1 MLRLMKSLPR
11 LLLLSSLAAASVY
24 AAEPPASDSA
34 WRINVGP
41 QWRELG
47 HLDWHTGS
55 VAASRPLP
63 WLAGRGAGNSSTSA
77 IPVGQGDHN
86 YDDGFV
92 REDSSGGAFGDTW
105 NWGYNN
111 ASQVQGTNLVF
122 HSATGGGG
130 ETTTSFG
137 TSTSMSH
144 PGWSDELS
152 GAGWFTEI
160 ESPAV
165 IKRGPL
171 SLSFMVGYSFAQA
184 DTGHSSS
191 AVFGA
196 EQQTRSISQVR
207 GIQDTY
213 DASGIIIPSAPY
225 AGSFLGP
232 GPLIADTPS
241 SRSFGPTNTSSNVS
255 TAFFRSNVSESLRMN
270 LHTISLGPKF
280 ALHCGSRLRFGLGL
294 GFALNVANWEGHYDE
309 TLYGNSRAVSR
320 YHRDASQT
328 DVSPGFY
335 LEPSVEVDLTRHV
348 GLYVSGRYDW
358 AQTLHSEVG
367 PSTFSF
373 SPGGWSV
380 LSGVQVTF

>member
-1 MLRLMKSLPR
+1 MKSLSR
-11 LLLLSSLAAASVY
+11 LFLLSSLAVASAY
-24 AAEPPASDSA
+24 AAEPLASDSS
-34 WRINVGP
+34 WRISVGP

-47 HLDWHTGS
+47 GLDWHTGS

-63 WLAGRGAGNSSTSA
+63 WLAGHGAGNSTTGA
-77 IPVGQGDHN
+77 IPPGQGDHN

-122 HSATGGGG
+122 HSANGGGSQ
-130 ETTTSFG
+130 TTTSFG
-137 TSTSMSH
+137 TSSSMSH
-144 PGWSDELS
+144 PAWSEELS

-165 IKRGPL
+165 LKQGPL
-171 SLSFMVGYSFAQA
+171 SLSFKVGYSFAQA

-196 EQQTRSISQVR
+196 VQQTRSNTQATP
-207 GIQDTY
+207 IQDTY
-213 DASGIIIPSAPY
+213 DASGIIIPLAPY

-232 GPLIADTPS
+232 GPLISDTPS
-241 SRSFGPTNTSSNVS
+241 SRSFGSATSTSSVNA
-255 TAFFRSNVSESLRMN
+255 AFFRSNVSESLRMN
-270 LHTISLGPKF
+270 LHTISLGPNF
-280 ALHCGSRLRFGLGL
+280 ALRCGSRVRLGLGL
-294 GFALNVANWEGHYDE
+294 GFALNVADWEAHYDE
-309 TLYGNSRAVSR
+309 TLYGNSRALNH

-328 DVSPGFY
+328 NVLPGFY
-335 LEPSVEVDLTRHV
+335 LEPSVEVDLTRHIGV
-348 GLYVSGRYDW
+348 YVSGRYDW
-358 AQTLHSEVG
+358 AHSLHSDVG
-367 PSTFSF
+367 PSTFNF

-380 LSGVQVTF
+380 LSGVRVMF